1 VPQCPAKVVVPTKIS
16 VLIVDDHTIVR
27 EGLKELIGAA
37 SDMKVVGEAENGRN
51 ALREAKRLLPQ
62 VVVLDLAMPLLNGI
76 ETTRRLRE
84 GFPATK
90 VLILST
96 YDDDREVQQALEAGA
111 SGFLIKGTA
120 CADLLEAI
128 REVFKGGTCF
138 SPRIS
143 QRMLRHGQQSAG
155 PIAGTTL
162 TARELQVLEDI
173 AQGMPNKEIASALG
187 ISIKTV
193 EKHRQSLM
201 NKLQI
206 HEPASL
212 TRHAIAR
219 GMIPCTRPSLVN

>member
-1 VPQCPAKVVVPTKIS
+1 AACGFVPIVGSSPVPQCPAKVAVPTKIS

-120 CADLLEAI
+120 CADLL
-128 REVFKGGTCF
+128 
-138 SPRIS
+138 
-143 QRMLRHGQQSAG
+143 
-155 PIAGTTL
+155 
-162 TARELQVLEDI
+162 
-173 AQGMPNKEIASALG
+173 
-187 ISIKTV
+187 
-193 EKHRQSLM
+193 
-201 NKLQI
+201 
-206 HEPASL
+206 
-212 TRHAIAR
+212 
-219 GMIPCTRPSLVN
+219 